1 MNKYERAVELMQGN
15 PLGTLGET
23 MCCVTKD
30 EPRWMRLIHPTFT
43 LDLRL
48 DAQGNPQLV
57 APAYLVSE
65 EERIVILAAVEQAI
79 RFVSDDEV
87 GLCGIMSSIQT
98 STKGLDVLRCLM
110 PLRVV
115 HGSLLRRGRNPNPPS
130 LRVA

>member
-23 MCCVTKD
+23 VCCVTKD

-79 RFVSDDEV
+79 RFVSDGEI
-87 GLCGIMSSIQT
+87 GLCAFMASIQI
-98 STKGLDVLRCLM
+98 STQGLDVLRSLM

-115 HGSLLRRGRNPNPPS
+115 HGSLLQRVRNPNPPS

>member
-1 MNKYERAVELMQGN
+1 MNKYERAVELMRGN

-48 DAQGNPQLV
+48 DTQGRPQLV
-57 APAYLVSE
+57 APAYLVSD
-65 EERIVILAAVEQAI
+65 EERMVILTAVEQAI
-79 RFVSDDEV
+79 RAVSDEEV
-87 GLCGIMSSIQT
+87 GLYEIMSSIQT

-115 HGSLLRRGRNPNPPS
+115 RGSLLRRTRNPSPPRLS
-130 LRVA
+130 VA

>member
-23 MCCVTKD
+23 VCCVTKD

-79 RFVSDDEV
+79 RFVSDGEV
-87 GLCGIMSSIQT
+87 GLCAFMASIQI
-98 STKGLDVLRCLM
+98 STQGLDVLRSLM

-115 HGSLLRRGRNPNPPS
+115 HGSLLQRVRNPNPPS